1 MILTEKGSTRSTVS
15 FLMIASM
22 IFLGARFIV
31 GFIEDT
37 FPQPAETGIQW
48 KTVNDV
54 LKDSHEYDDGEDEPG
69 ATVSGNTKLG
79 DTTSSDTKSG
89 DTGTPS
95 TESGGISRKKR
106 TKLDLAK
113 VFPDNVDQR
122 PILIFFADDASILST
137 KMERRTLSIPDIR
150 KKVHSDFYPVKI
162 RLDKAL
168 SRTEYRLCKMYGSA
182 ASPIISIRDMPT
194 GDSLAYNPGYLNGAK
209 TLILLN
215 NALAAKNKLD
225 DGVSNL

>member
-22 IFLGARFIV
+22 IFLGARFSV
-31 GFIEDT
+31 GFIEET

-48 KTVNDV
+48 KTVKDV
-54 LKDSHEYDDGEDEPG
+54 LKDTNEYDDAEEVVG
-69 ATVSGNTKLG
+69 A
-79 DTTSSDTKSG
+79 
-89 DTGTPS
+89 
-95 TESGGISRKKR
+95 TESGDKSRKKR

-113 VFPDNVDQR
+113 VFPDNVDGR
-122 PILIFFADDASILST
+122 PLLIFFADDASILST

-168 SRTEYRLCKMYGSA
+168 SKTEYRLCKMYGSA
-182 ASPIISIRDMPT
+182 ASPIISIRDMP
-194 GDSLAYNPGYLNGAK
+194 GGESLAYNPGYLNGAK

>member
-22 IFLGARFIV
+22 IFLGARFVV
-31 GFIEDT
+31 GFIEET

-48 KTVNDV
+48 KTVKDV
-54 LKDSHEYDDGEDEPG
+54 LKDSHEYDDAEEVAG
-69 ATVSGNTKLG
+69 A
-79 DTTSSDTKSG
+79 TKSG
-89 DTGTPS
+89 DA
-95 TESGGISRKKR
+95 SRKKR

-113 VFPDNVDQR
+113 VFPDNVDGR
-122 PILIFFADDASILST
+122 PVLIFFADDASILST

-168 SRTEYRLCKMYGSA
+168 SKTEYRLCKLYGSA
-182 ASPIISIRDMPT
+182 ASPIISIRDMAS

-215 NALAAKNKLD
+215 NALAEKTKLD